1 VRSVRFKSYFGDR
14 DAPPALAHAV
24 PAALLE
30 LLQLL
35 ELLGLLLLG
44 LFLFVFV
51 PAGLI
56 SIGLLPV
63 GFSLCR

>member
-1 VRSVRFKSYFGDR
+1 MLHR
-14 DAPPALAHAV
+14 ALAHAV

-35 ELLGLLLLG
+35 ELLGLLLLE

-51 PAGLI
+51 PAGFI